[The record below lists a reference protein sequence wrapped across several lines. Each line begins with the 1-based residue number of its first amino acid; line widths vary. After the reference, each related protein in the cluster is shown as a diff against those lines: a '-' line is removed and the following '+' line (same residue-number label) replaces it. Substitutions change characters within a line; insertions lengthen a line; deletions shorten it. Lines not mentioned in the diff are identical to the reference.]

1 MSWSVLCRF
10 YWEASVGCCCI
21 ALEKLKLHTLYN
33 GIFLSQVFW
42 SAGPA
47 KKILKSYHVLFQ
59 FTKFSTNFYVNR
71 MRKRLITFF
80 PNPTPPQIWRSTSY
94 KNLLKN
100 GKSVKLK
107 ENCCRKFY
115 FCGDNFSE
123 SFSSN
128 LDDFFVL
135 SKMFRRFRKSMRIEK
150 NIKKLRRTSSRFIEA
165 VAGIRT
171 RDLLSCFGVEIFQSP
186 YRWSEAR
193 SSSVPRNTDGT
204 CY

>member
-10 YWEASVGCCCI
+10 YWEASVACCCI

-80 PNPTPPQIWRSTSY
+80 SKSDPPQIWRSTSY
-94 KNLLKN
+94 KNLLKS

-107 ENCCRKFY
+107 ENCLQEVLFLSRQFFRKF
-115 FCGDNFSE
+115 
-123 SFSSN
+123 
-128 LDDFFVL
+128 FFKLGWFLRFVKNV
-135 SKMFRRFRKSMRIEK
+135 SKVQKIDADRKK
-150 NIKKLRRTSSRFIEA
+150 
-165 VAGIRT
+165 
-171 RDLLSCFGVEIFQSP
+171 
-186 YRWSEAR
+186 Y
-193 SSSVPRNTDGT
+193 
-204 CY
+204 